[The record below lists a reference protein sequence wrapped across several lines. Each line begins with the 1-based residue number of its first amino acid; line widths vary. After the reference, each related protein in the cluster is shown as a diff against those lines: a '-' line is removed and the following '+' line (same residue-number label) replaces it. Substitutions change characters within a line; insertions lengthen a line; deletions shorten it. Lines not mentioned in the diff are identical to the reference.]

1 MVLDHAIEAAARR
14 GRGVVLASLLGI
26 AALAW
31 VYLFWGASRMGGIDM
46 SMARAGPGSAPF
58 AATFLMWA
66 VMMVGMMLPSAAPAI
81 LLYGGLARK
90 SRERGRTVPSIYV
103 FATGYLIVWTL
114 FSAFA
119 AGLQVLLGRL
129 VLLSPTMVSVS
140 YTLSG
145 AFLVA
150 AGLYQWLPVKDAC
163 LRTCRAPLQFFSTH
177 WREGRAGALRMGL
190 DHGVICVGCCWALM
204 LLLFVGGV
212 MNLLWVA
219 VVAGFILVEKLLP
232 GGRLTGRFAGG
243 GLIVVG
249 LVTLAGGFDGV
260 RALLP

>member
-1 MVLDHAIEAAARR
+1 M
-14 GRGVVLASLLGI
+14 
-26 AALAW
+26 
-31 VYLFWGASRMGGIDM
+31 
-46 SMARAGPGSAPF
+46 
-58 AATFLMWA
+58 
-66 VMMVGMMLPSAAPAI
+66 
-81 LLYGGLARK
+81 
-90 SRERGRTVPSIYV
+90 SRERGRTVPAIYIFV
-103 FATGYLIVWTL
+103 AGYLIAWTL
-114 FSAFA
+114 FSVAA

-129 VLLSPTMVSVS
+129 ALMSPTMVSAS
-140 YTLSG
+140 ATLSG

-163 LRTCRAPLQFFSTH
+163 LRTCRAPLQFFSTN
-177 WREGRAGALRMGL
+177 WRKGRAGALRMGL
-190 DHGVICVGCCWALM
+190 EHGVICVGCCWALM